1 MWLNDTPKGLTHLV
15 CGSMGCY
22 QQLVI
27 STASHLVAFV
37 EDHGLGDMACDSFIE
52 VLLTEHTERGCQASF

>member
-27 STASHLVAFV
+27 STASRLVAFV

-52 VLLTEHTERGCQASF
+52 FF